1 MNTRKYPR
9 TMNEAFH
16 NTADYACSIERQ
28 AEADS
33 IVTAASIVAIFA
45 MLIIIAIWG

>member
-16 NTADYACSIERQ
+16 NTAEYACAVERK
-28 AEADS
+28 ENADS